1 MTATIEDLERELW
14 LRRRERGEI
23 KWKTRDGKEI
33 PINEMSDSHLENAI
47 RYTIRMNELSEHACE
62 YAAYIESL
70 ND

>member
-47 RYTIRMNELSEHACE
+47 RHVEKIQGLQELACE
-62 YAAYIESL
+62 YEAYIESL